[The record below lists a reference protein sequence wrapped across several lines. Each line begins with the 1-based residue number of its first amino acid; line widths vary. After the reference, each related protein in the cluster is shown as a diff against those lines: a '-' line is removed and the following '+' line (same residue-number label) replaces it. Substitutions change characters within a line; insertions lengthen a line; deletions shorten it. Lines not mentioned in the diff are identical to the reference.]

1 MSSRSF
7 QYPAASLHSIPIVT
21 NGRKP
26 LVSRSFY
33 FSTYMCKCYI
43 VRLLTADIKCELLP
57 VVVKLSK
64 RLRYNRT
71 IASSYNKFAI
81 AAFSCLSPCVNVIL

>member
-7 QYPAASLHSIPIVT
+7 QYPAASLHSISIVT
-21 NGRKP
+21 NGQKP

-71 IASSYNKFAI
+71 IGSSYNKFAI
-81 AAFSCLSPCVNVIL
+81 AAFRCLSPCVNVIL